1 MTPLRHPRRANR
13 ARPQPMCAL
22 SLFPRKGE
30 FWRANP
36 CRFEPWFKLCAC
48 LPGESQAFRDG
59 LLELGALKALR
70 DPEGVEQF
78 EKAFKNKPVAADFP
92 DGEEALEI
100 MAKALFEKRRD
111 EPEEVSQRLRPY
123 RLVDDL
129 LEMAEDGL
137 HRDLVDEI
145 LE

>member
-1 MTPLRHPRRANR
+1 MGAAEYCWRAG
-13 ARPQPMCAL
+13 
-22 SLFPRKGE
+22 S
-30 FWRANP
+30 ANP

-123 RLVDDL
+123 RLPGAPFGVGGGGVGTKL
-129 LEMAEDGL
+129 RGEK
-137 HRDLVDEI
+137 
-145 LE
+145 